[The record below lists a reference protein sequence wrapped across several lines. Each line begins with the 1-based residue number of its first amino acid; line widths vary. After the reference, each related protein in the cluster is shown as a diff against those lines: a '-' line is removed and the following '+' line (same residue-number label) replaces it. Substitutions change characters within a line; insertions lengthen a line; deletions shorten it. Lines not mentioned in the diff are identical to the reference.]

1 MGYGFS
7 DDRFHNLATP
17 ADLAHEHGALDCGY
31 AKVSHA
37 IFIGGSGQPALR
49 FLSDEESGELVFH
62 NLEDQAEVLAYQL
75 IVFGHFVPD
84 GSEGTTSRHTG
95 ALLQFD
101 LRKQPA
107 FQILPSGNFVL
118 EARGAG
124 LDGFQMGLQDFVN
137 QAFLALEIVIELAL
151 PGARGF
157 NDLVRAGGANPLLV
171 KQVSGSPNDAKPG
184 FRAPHKSRFH
194 RLPLL
199 VPVSTIVNGLFVES
213 GRPLGSILYL
223 ISVS

>member
-1 MGYGFS
+1 
-7 DDRFHNLATP
+7 
-17 ADLAHEHGALDCGY
+17 
-31 AKVSHA
+31 
-37 IFIGGSGQPALR
+37 
-49 FLSDEESGELVFH
+49 
-62 NLEDQAEVLAYQL
+62 
-75 IVFGHFVPD
+75 
-84 GSEGTTSRHTG
+84 TG

-137 QAFLALEIVIELAL
+137 QAFLDLEIVIELAL
-151 PGARGF
+151 PGSRGF

-223 ISVS
+223 ISVSRSSINESALQRFPISRRPAPTLGDAPSAGDCTSTSRFRRGQDAPKRKRSKA